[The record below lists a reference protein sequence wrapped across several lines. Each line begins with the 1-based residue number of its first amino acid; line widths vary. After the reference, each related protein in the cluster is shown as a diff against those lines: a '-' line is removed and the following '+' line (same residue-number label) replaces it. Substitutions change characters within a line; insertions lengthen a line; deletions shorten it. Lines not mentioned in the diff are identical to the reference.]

1 MSPTDI
7 TIEVIDGDISRF
19 SFFPKILHADSVIPM
34 KPLMAAAIGKPT
46 NISTC

>member
-1 MSPTDI
+1 
-7 TIEVIDGDISRF
+7 
-19 SFFPKILHADSVIPM
+19 LQADSVIPM